1 MLQIMKIY
9 RLLSCLFFL
18 SACTTETA
26 APGRSVIIAPQK
38 SAAISTAPVVAS
50 VTRVA
55 RSVDA
60 AESRAVTTG
69 DELHKTELAIENARI
84 VAGENAAMR
93 AALDQVMISLQASRS
108 SNGELLK
115 ELASLKTERS
125 TLQSETEKLTRDA
138 AAKESEVVGLRQAL
152 GQANQDLTAQ
162 AGTIEKLNKSNA
174 GLIKQ
179 AASAGVYRAWVIG
192 LAITLVIL
200 ALARVALKTLKP
212 SII

>member
-1 MLQIMKIY
+1 MKIY